1 MVVDDPAPQVPPKI
15 ILPAMRKCFAPAP
28 PSGDAPSASKLQWM
42 SHSSLVQRTPSL
54 MSSTSSHRVLEDP
67 PSIPVLVVPA
77 QDLLIMRLNMM
88 EQSIHRNH
96 QAHAKDFKT
105 LRDSLQRDYE
115 EALGRIAEVRVL
127 YERQLEDA

>member
-1 MVVDDPAPQVPPKI
+1 
-15 ILPAMRKCFAPAP
+15 
-28 PSGDAPSASKLQWM
+28 
-42 SHSSLVQRTPSL
+42 

-105 LRDSLQRDYE
+105 LRDSLQHDYE